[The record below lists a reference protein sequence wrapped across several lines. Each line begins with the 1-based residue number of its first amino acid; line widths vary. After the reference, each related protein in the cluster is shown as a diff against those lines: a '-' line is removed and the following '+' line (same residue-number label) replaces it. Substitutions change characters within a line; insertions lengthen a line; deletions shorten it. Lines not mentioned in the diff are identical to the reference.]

1 MVDGTEGKMTATQQN
16 KQSALFRDYYRRGPD
31 YRHGDTVDFADIK
44 DTFGFACLTV
54 GAWVSKQ
61 EKVRAA
67 ELVFDALADLAFLLN
82 LPPNALGLRGSL
94 SLAFGSGGQRNVQAH
109 YAPAQRCL
117 ALTKNAGAGALAHEW
132 WHAFDHYMADKLF
145 VRPAQGIAFAS
156 SRWLAD
162 EPQRIHPLN
171 HRLDQVF
178 SGVFLSQQGKQ
189 AHDYVKRSIA
199 LDKRLARRYFSQ
211 PTEMMARAFEA
222 WIQANDL
229 LKNSYLVAG
238 TKQSELAKAGAYPT
252 VEHLAEIEQALQHYF
267 SLLAYLLAKS
277 EQFSGEC

>member
-1 MVDGTEGKMTATQQN
+1 MTRSVEEKAALAQQN
-16 KQSALFRDYYRRGPD
+16 QQSALFRDYYRRGPD

-44 DTFGFACLTV
+44 DTFGFASLTV
-54 GAWVSKQ
+54 GAWVSQQ

-82 LPPNALGLRGSL
+82 LPPKALGLRGSL

-109 YAPAQRCL
+109 YAPARRCL
-117 ALTKNAGAGALAHEW
+117 ALAKNAGAGALAHEW

-145 VRPAQGIAFAS
+145 VTPAQGVAFAS

-162 EPQRIHPLN
+162 DEQREHPLN
-171 HRLDQVF
+171 QYLAQVF
-178 SGVFLSQQGKQ
+178 ASAFLSYQGKQ
-189 AHDYVKRSIA
+189 AHDYVRRSVA
-199 LDKRLARRYFSQ
+199 LDRRLAQRYFSQ

-222 WIQANDL
+222 WIQANGL

-238 TKQSELAKAGAYPT
+238 TKQSELAKAGAYP
-252 VEHLAEIEQALQHYF
+252 EAKHLAEIGQALQRYF
-267 SLLAYLLAKS
+267 SLLAHLLAK
-277 EQFSGEC
+277 G